1 MKYIKQYEDEE
12 IIIKDELKLYD
23 YVICEDAWMKSQK
36 EKGREYLEV
45 NNILENNIGL
55 YIQKDDET
63 YTIKYDANIIPEH
76 LIEYFSH
83 NGPNTRNFYRIE
95 IIHFSPNKEDL
106 EAILSSTKYNI

>member
-63 YTIKYDANIIPEH
+63 YTIKYDGNIIPDNV
-76 LIEYFSH
+76 IRFFSH
-83 NGPNTRNFYRIE
+83 NGTYTRNFYRGE

-106 EAILSSTKYNI
+106 ESFILANKYNI